1 MAPNSTM
8 PLSSRQNNTSTTV
21 YLTRHGESNNNLYG
35 RIGGDA
41 DLSSRGRQYAK
52 ELGSFVKDLK
62 LPSVEVWVTQYRRT
76 QQTAQHL
83 DYPRI
88 VTPELGEI
96 QAGDHDGLTYEE
108 IADRFP
114 VEFARRDSDKLQ
126 YRYPG
131 GESYLD
137 VVERIQPLVD
147 RIRSQDNLIIISHQ
161 ATLRCV
167 LSLLMG
173 TSLTDLPY
181 MKIPLHTVL
190 QVTMSGD
197 KVTLDQHRLAVDC
210 VDTHRARPTNC
221 MVDRPK
227 EEACHTVPTHL

>member
-83 DYPRI
+83 DYPR
-88 VTPELGEI
+88 
-96 QAGDHDGLTYEE
+96 
-108 IADRFP
+108 
-114 VEFARRDSDKLQ
+114 
-126 YRYPG
+126 
-131 GESYLD
+131 
-137 VVERIQPLVD
+137 
-147 RIRSQDNLIIISHQ
+147 
-161 ATLRCV
+161 CV